1 MDKQKIAEL
10 TKRLDEIIKP
20 RAFTDI
26 NVGIDV
32 FKGPGW
38 QRTGV
43 TVSIFTGPREAPEM
57 IIRIYHMDKSE
68 IIDGVRFKYE
78 YYEVIGR
85 GFEFH
90 HMDDPDTIYSAKK
103 YRDRYR
109 VTWGNGDDWVD
120 YTRDKVEEYIKCGEW
135 MVI

>member
-10 TKRLDEIIKP
+10 AKRLDEMIKP
-20 RAFTDI
+20 RESADI

-32 FKGPGW
+32 FKGPEW

-57 IIRIYHMDKSE
+57 IVRVYHMDKSE
-68 IIDGVRFKYE
+68 IIDGVRFRYQ

-90 HMDDPDTIYSAKK
+90 HMDDSDTVYSAKK

-109 VTWGNGDDWVD
+109 VTWGKGGGWTD
-120 YTRDKVEEYIKCGEW
+120 YTRNEVEELIGRGNW
-135 MVI
+135 RVI